1 MVHIKKKKNREER
14 IKGFKAMFQGR
25 KVSGKNRIL
34 STEKLGMF
42 RW

>member
-1 MVHIKKKKNREER
+1 MVHIKKKPREER
-14 IKGFKAMFQGR
+14 TKGFKAMFKGQ

-42 RW
+42 GW